1 MRWFKPNLG
10 NSIRNSINAILS
22 LGHSISTPASLPAHG
37 IEDIRESM
45 LALIEDDGDK
55 PHVRRRIRYAV
66 DVQALWY
73 LRGDVMSVLAGKH
86 GEAVA
91 RAKLSS
97 INDMFEDLLP
107 QGLRSRP
114 SPLNSLSRDE

>member
-1 MRWFKPNLG
+1 MRWFKPNLR
-10 NSIRNSINAILS
+10 SSINAIFS
-22 LGHSISTPASLPAHG
+22 LGHSTPPPVSAPEHG
-37 IEDIRESM
+37 IDDIRDSM
-45 LALIEDDGDK
+45 LGLLEDEGDK
-55 PHVRRRIRYAV
+55 PHVKRRIRYAV

-73 LRGDVMSVLAGKH
+73 LRGDLMSVLASRH

-97 INDMFEDLLP
+97 INDMFENLLP

-114 SPLNSLSRDE
+114 SPLNSLPRDE